1 MQRSVSLALTQRL
14 NKGRYRL
21 AVNLLVLIF
30 FKGGGGGRHRNQD
43 LIEPIQETGIRHR
56 IASVVEA
63 GVVDQI
69 AELSQP
75 SGAGGGT
82 DNLMALAP
90 EMGGDSGSD
99 VSTPHNPET
108 ARHVRSNTFYRT

>member
-1 MQRSVSLALTQRL
+1 MQRSTPLALTQRL
-14 NKGRYRL
+14 NKGRHRL

-30 FKGGGGGRHRNQD
+30 FKGGGGGRHRNQNP
-43 LIEPIQETGIRHR
+43 IKPIQETGIRHW

-75 SGAGGGT
+75 SRAGGGAE
-82 DNLMALAP
+82 NLMALAP
-90 EMGGDSGSD
+90 EMGGESGSD
-99 VSTPHNPET
+99 ISTTHNPET
-108 ARHVRSNTFYRT
+108 ARHVRSNTFYRI

>member
-1 MQRSVSLALTQRL
+1 MQRSTPLALTQRL

-30 FKGGGGGRHRNQD
+30 FKGGGGGRHRNQNP
-43 LIEPIQETGIRHR
+43 IEPIQETGIRHR
-56 IASVVEA
+56 IASAVKA

-75 SGAGGGT
+75 SGAGGGA

-90 EMGGDSGSD
+90 EMGGDSRSHI
-99 VSTPHNPET
+99 STTHNPVT
-108 ARHVRSNTFYRT
+108 ARHVRSNTFYRI